1 MTLASDKRVLFLFSQ
16 NDIGGHTKFVLN
28 MIKILELENI
38 YAEVY
43 IPIFTH
49 FFYTQ
54 KYRMRNRPRDIFI
67 WVRYFLGQIK
77 SELSTRR
84 FKWRGQHLKITNVK
98 LKRFLFVPSKT
109 ILNSYDFIIIT
120 GYFQLRELIKLKIDL
135 KKVIYVIHHLHTN
148 KIEDFGNEIT
158 NPEVKIIVSSAK
170 TADECRRLGINKFS
184 ISKLG
189 VDNKIFNQNKQFKV
203 KKVNFQIGVFYYANP
218 RKNPGLIESVILGLI
233 ANNSDI
239 DVHIFGNGFKR
250 KNNRIIIH
258 KNLSEEMYANELSQL
273 DLFVYIS
280 KLEGFGLPPLEA
292 MASGVPV
299 ISSDVGA
306 VSEYMVNGEDGLLM
320 SVDSDMNK
328 WINAI
333 ESLTSNQK
341 LRSKFSINGVQKAKN
356 WNWANTSQVYIDL
369 IKK

>member
-1 MTLASDKRVLFLFSQ
+1 MTLASDKRVLFLFAQ

-43 IPIFTH
+43 IPWFTH
-49 FFYTQ
+49 FFYT
-54 KYRMRNRPRDIFI
+54 KRYRMKSRPSDILI

-77 SELSTRR
+77 SELNMRR
-84 FKWRGQHLKITNVK
+84 FKWRGQHLEITNVN
-98 LKRFLFVPSKT
+98 LKRFMFVPSKN

-120 GYFQLRELIKLKIDL
+120 GHFQLEELIELKIDL
-135 KKVIYVIHHLHTN
+135 TKVIYVIHHLSST
-148 KIEDFGNEIT
+148 KIEDHGKEIT
-158 NPEVKIIVSSAK
+158 HPEVQIVVSSSR
-170 TADECRRLGINKFS
+170 TADECRRMGINKFR

-189 VDNKIFNQNKQFKV
+189 VDNKMFNWAKQFKV
-203 KKVNFQIGVFYYANP
+203 KKVNSQIGFFYYANS

-233 ANNSDI
+233 ANNLDI
-239 DVHIFGNGFKR
+239 DVHIFGNGFKK
-250 KNNRIIIH
+250 KNNQIIIH
-258 KNLSEEMYANELSQL
+258 EDLSEEMYANELSQL

-306 VSEYMVNGEDGLLM
+306 VSEYMVDCEDGLLM
-320 SVDSDMNK
+320 HVDSDTNE
-328 WINAI
+328 WISEI
-333 ESLTSNQK
+333 ENLISNQK
-341 LRSKFSINGVQKAKN
+341 LRSKFSINGVLRAKD
-356 WNWANTSQVYIDL
+356 WNWVNTSQVYIDL
-369 IKK
+369 IRN